1 MIDQICERI
10 LRFWSSKLNR
20 MTNIWPRLKRS
31 LFCDARK
38 SKSSKSR
45 KSKKANP
52 FSSSGLDKFAT
63 VLQEMQAKKNSSLVE
78 RTASSVAAARSLSQS
93 AQEWTATRLSDY
105 TESLSFVKPCCKE
118 VSTAEKSQ
126 TTSEVAQTRETSSRV
141 VQSVENLV
149 FRQLQRELAHNRAE
163 RNSQVTVVTEEVG
176 SSAKLNVGSLLV
188 KTGRCTKRMRGLQR
202 TSTSAFV
209 VLVALGAF
217 ISNRFGRIS
226 KSLVPVLTFNAV
238 IRVWRKGKLYAWFM
252 FSSIALNF
260 LTPLRSC
267 LTDCPRRLS
276 LLSRK
281 FTEIGSEVAHSQPLM
296 LEASRKPGIEAAREE
311 QHSSLENS
319 VLPLEPAPSDAMKQR
334 APLVI
339 LLPIDNSISSEIE
352 SIPPTVVYKKMTRSR
367 RLAKKVSSKLEKL
380 KFRSSTPFS
389 SSLPVLSISE
399 SSTRSGT
406 SEPASP
412 SSHASAATSPD
423 SRRHCPFSRLHK
435 AKPGT
440 STDITDV
447 EGDES
452 SSHNKKSTGSRK
464 CCLRREK
471 SSEDV
476 CGKRSR
482 LTKMLPSDTI
492 AQSNAGDT
500 TTCTHT
506 PTPTSNPSPP
516 LVDDSFA
523 PSNSNSWMVVGLLVT
538 LLFLLVGRV
547 PAIMA
552 TSLFLVV
559 VSNTHHDRVLRRSRG
574 RDTRTLEAARKL
586 HTSPPRGRHNPP
598 NLLRRSSAFL

>member
-1 MIDQICERI
+1 
-10 LRFWSSKLNR
+10 
-20 MTNIWPRLKRS
+20 
-31 LFCDARK
+31 
-38 SKSSKSR
+38 
-45 KSKKANP
+45 
-52 FSSSGLDKFAT
+52 
-63 VLQEMQAKKNSSLVE
+63 
-78 RTASSVAAARSLSQS
+78 
-93 AQEWTATRLSDY
+93 
-105 TESLSFVKPCCKE
+105 
-118 VSTAEKSQ
+118 
-126 TTSEVAQTRETSSRV
+126 
-141 VQSVENLV
+141 
-149 FRQLQRELAHNRAE
+149 
-163 RNSQVTVVTEEVG
+163 
-176 SSAKLNVGSLLV
+176 
-188 KTGRCTKRMRGLQR
+188 MRGLQR